1 MQARSVGFGL
11 VCAILWLAAAG
22 ELSAQ
27 EAPATPAEPAGPTE
41 APAQDPG
48 APVAGGLVFS
58 RKTEMVEGPALQVVF
73 GERAVFHLDDQ
84 GAPVLDAAEKGPLAV
99 AHPVG
104 AVKEGFEAPEPG
116 KLAIALDGSPQK
128 RASYLKVWNGLDHPV
143 LFRAGV
149 LAYEG
154 GALKPVTVRICA
166 APAGGTNVQTWPAP
180 IAAVVVAS
188 FTAAKDAKA
197 CQ

>member
-1 MQARSVGFGL
+1 MQARRVGVGL
-11 VCAILWLAAAG
+11 VCAVLWLAAPG
-22 ELSAQ
+22 ELLAQ
-27 EAPATPAEPAGPTE
+27 ETPATPAAPTE
-41 APAQDPG
+41 APAPEPG
-48 APVAGGLVFS
+48 GPVAGGLVFS

-73 GERAVFHLDDQ
+73 GERAVFHLDEG
-84 GAPVLDAAEKGPLAV
+84 GAPVLDAAEQGPLAV

-104 AVKEGFEAPEPG
+104 TVKEDFAAPEPG